1 MTGALVHIVD
11 DDLELGEGLDR
22 LLRSVGIATRCH
34 PSVQAFVESDR
45 PDLPS
50 CLLLDV
56 RLPGMSGLEFQAK
69 LDSYGLRLPV
79 IVMTGFGDIQ
89 MSVRAMKAGAI
100 DFLLKPFR
108 EQDLLDAV
116 STALERDRERRAQEA
131 GLAALRARYETLSSR
146 EQEVMKHVVTGLMNK
161 QVAAELRLSE
171 VTVKTHRS
179 SLMRKMGVRTLADLV
194 RASEALN
201 P

>member
-1 MTGALVHIVD
+1 MTNSLVHIVD

-22 LLRSVGIATRCH
+22 LFRSVGITTRCH
-34 PSVQAFVESDR
+34 PSVQAFVDAEH

-69 LDSYGLRLPV
+69 LDSYGIRLPV

-116 STALERDRERRAQEA
+116 STALERDRERRLQEA

-194 RASEALN
+194 RAAEALS